1 MGDRWFTRLRK
12 PQGSATGKVVLA
24 AVLLCGLFSFIAL
37 LVAGG
42 RIPLQ
47 QVFGGRAVE
56 ALASEMPRGK
66 IVSSAADLRRAVED
80 AGDGAIILLAPGRY
94 PQIALANA
102 RKTGSITITSADRS
116 RPASIG
122 RLMIRNSSGLVI
134 RDVELAADESAVPA
148 RLAPNRDDDD
158 DAAGGADGNRPV
170 QVARPAGRSLATR
183 FPFMI
188 VESERITLDRLYV
201 HGPLNNLEA
210 AHRISA
216 MMLRASK
223 QITVSNS
230 RFVALWH
237 GIAMLDLDG
246 GVIRNNEFS
255 NIRTDGVRGG
265 DVSNLQIVGNVFTDF
280 RPVQGDHPDGI
291 QLWSTPKHVAMKNI
305 VIRDNMVVRGKGLP
319 TQGIFLRDVRNG
331 RPFQNVEIR
340 DNLVMGGL
348 YNGIAVN
355 GVDGGRIEDNEIIN
369 YPDRKHSWLRV
380 DNSQGLEVRRNRASR
395 FLITRSTAAES
406 ENRIDGGSQR
416 DEAKRV
422 ARWLDAK
429 SGRRRG
435 DSGLQQ
441 ALSGK
446 SGP

>member
-1 MGDRWFTRLRK
+1 MNAKLGRQLR
-12 PQGSATGKVVLA
+12 
-24 AVLLCGLFSFIAL
+24 FIATL
-37 LVAGG
+37 IAGSIVAG
-42 RIPLQ
+42 
-47 QVFGGRAVE
+47 
-56 ALASEMPRGK
+56 
-66 IVSSAADLRRAVED
+66 
-80 AGDGAIILLAPGRY
+80 IIYA
-94 PQIALANA
+94 
-102 RKTGSITITSADRS
+102 
-116 RPASIG
+116 
-122 RLMIRNSSGLVI
+122 
-134 RDVELAADESAVPA
+134 
-148 RLAPNRDDDD
+148 
-158 DAAGGADGNRPV
+158 
-170 QVARPAGRSLATR
+170 VARGAPTG
-183 FPFMI
+183 
-188 VESERITLDRLYV
+188 
-201 HGPLNNLEA
+201 
-210 AHRISA
+210 
-216 MMLRASK
+216 
-223 QITVSNS
+223 
-230 RFVALWH
+230 
-237 GIAMLDLDG
+237 
-246 GVIRNNEFS
+246 
-255 NIRTDGVRGG
+255 
-265 DVSNLQIVGNVFTDF
+265 
-280 RPVQGDHPDGI
+280 
-291 QLWSTPKHVAMKNI
+291 I

-319 TQGIFLRDVRNG
+319 TQGIFLRDVRNV

>member
-1 MGDRWFTRLRK
+1 MGDRRSIRHKKLREH
-12 PQGSATGKVVLA
+12 ATGKTLLIS
-24 AVLLCGLFSFIAL
+24 AVLSAIILAGAM
-37 LVAGG
+37 LVRNRGSLSWILDG
-42 RIPLQ
+42 YS
-47 QVFGGRAVE
+47 VD

-66 IVSSAADLRRAVED
+66 VVSSAADLRRAVEE
-80 AGDGAIILLAPGRY
+80 ARDGAVILLAPGRY
-94 PQIALANA
+94 PQIALANVKKA
-102 RKTGSITITSADRS
+102 GTVTITSADRA

-122 RLMIRNSSGLVI
+122 RLMIRNSSGIVV
-134 RDVELAADESAVPA
+134 RDVELAADESAVPV
-148 RLAPNRDDDD
+148 RPAPNRDDGD
-158 DAAGGADGNRPV
+158 DAAGGAGGNGQGQAGRPN
-170 QVARPAGRSLATR
+170 AGRSLATR

-188 VESERITLDRLYV
+188 AESERIMLDRVYV
-201 HGPLNNLEA
+201 HGPLNNIEA
-210 AHRISA
+210 AYRISA
-216 MMLRASK
+216 MMLRASR

-230 RFVALWH
+230 RFVAFWH

-246 GVIRNNEFS
+246 GTIRNNEFS

-280 RPVQGDHPDGI
+280 HPAQGDHPDGI
-291 QLWSTPKHVAMKNI
+291 QLWSTPKRVAMKNI

-331 RPFQNVEIR
+331 RPFQNVDIR

-380 DNSQGLEVRRNRASR
+380 DNSQGIEVRRNRASR
-395 FLITRSTAAES
+395 FLITRSTTEES

-422 ARWLDAK
+422 AKWLDAK
-429 SGRRRG
+429 PNRLRE
-435 DSGLQQ
+435 DSGLQR
-441 ALSGK
+441 ALAGR

>member
-1 MGDRWFTRLRK
+1 MGDGRSIWPRK
-12 PQGSATGKVVLA
+12 RQKYVTARGLLISAVVLA
-24 AVLLCGLFSFIAL
+24 TTSAGVLLFADRPTPLS
-37 LVAGG
+37 
-42 RIPLQ
+42 RI
-47 QVFGGRAVE
+47 FGGRSAE
-56 ALASEMPRGK
+56 ALAGEMPRGRV
-66 IVSSAADLRRAVED
+66 VSSAAELRRAVEE
-80 AGDGAIILLAPGRY
+80 AEDGAVILLAPGRY
-94 PQIALANA
+94 PQVALGNVRKAGSVTIA
-102 RKTGSITITSADRS
+102 SADRS

-122 RLMIRNSSGLVI
+122 RLMIRNSSGLVV
-134 RDVELAADESAVPA
+134 RDVELAADASAVPVRQA
-148 RLAPNRDDDD
+148 ENRDDEGD
-158 DAAGGADGNRPV
+158 AGGSDGNRPG
-170 QVARPAGRSLATR
+170 QGARPAGRSLATR
-183 FPFMI
+183 FPFM
-188 VESERITLDRLYV
+188 VAESERITFDRLYV
-201 HGPLNNLEA
+201 HGPLDNLDA

-230 RFVALWH
+230 RFVGLWH

-265 DVSNLQIVGNVFTDF
+265 DVSNLQIVGNIFTDF
-280 RPVQGDHPDGI
+280 RPVKGDHPDGI
-291 QLWSTPKHVAMKNI
+291 QLWSTPKRVPMRNI
-305 VIRDNMVVRGKGLP
+305 VIRDNMVVRGKGNP
-319 TQGIFLRDVRNG
+319 TQGIFLRDVKNG
-331 RPFQNVEIR
+331 RPFQNVDIR

-380 DNSQGLEVRRNRASR
+380 DNSQGVGVRRNRASR
-395 FLITRSTAAES
+395 FLITRSTAEES

-422 ARWLDAK
+422 AKWLDAK
-429 SGRRRG
+429 PGRRRG
-435 DSGLQQ
+435 DSALQRT
-441 ALSGK
+441 LTGK

>member
-1 MGDRWFTRLRK
+1 MGDRRSTWLRK
-12 PQGSATGKVVLA
+12 LQEYAPARTLVIVT
-24 AVLLCGLFSFIAL
+24 VLLAMTSAGAL
-37 LVAGG
+37 LFVGLQTPLAG
-42 RIPLQ
+42 
-47 QVFGGRAVE
+47 VFGGRSAE
-56 ALASEMPRGK
+56 ALAGEMPRGK
-66 IVSSAADLRRAVED
+66 IVSSAAELRRAVED
-80 AGDGAIILLAPGRY
+80 AEDGAVILLAPGRY
-94 PQIALANA
+94 PQIALGNVKKA
-102 RKTGSITITSADRS
+102 GSVTIASADRS

-122 RLMIRNSSGLVI
+122 RLMIRNSSGLVV
-134 RDVELAADESAVPA
+134 RDVELAADESAVPVRPA
-148 RLAPNRDDDD
+148 ANRDDD
-158 DAAGGADGNRPV
+158 DAAGGADGNRPE
-170 QVARPAGRSLATR
+170 QGARPDAGRSLAAR
-183 FPFMI
+183 FPFMV
-188 VESERITLDRLYV
+188 VESERIVLDRLYV
-201 HGPLNNLEA
+201 HGPMDNLA
-210 AHRISA
+210 AAYRISA

-223 QITVSNS
+223 HITVSNS
-230 RFVALWH
+230 RFTALWH
-237 GIAMLDLDG
+237 GIAMLDLDD

-280 RPVQGDHPDGI
+280 HPVQGDHPDGI
-291 QLWSTPKHVAMKNI
+291 QLWSTPKRVAMNNI
-305 VIRDNMVVRGKGLP
+305 LIRDNMVVRGKGLP

-331 RPFQNVEIR
+331 RPFRNVDIR

-380 DNSQGLEVRRNRASR
+380 DNSQGLDVRRNRASR
-395 FLITRSTAAES
+395 FLITRSSVQES

-422 ARWLDAK
+422 TKWLDAK
-429 SGRRRG
+429 PGRRRG